1 MAELRL
7 GSIEQTTGRLRIGEV
22 RLEGSRLAV
31 RRADVCEHVL
41 RVGSPVLAIEL
52 GNARIRRVVEAEVRE
67 GNARPAG
74 RQRTSRCG
82 ADAVVR
88 PGDERY
94 VAGKIEG
101 GALGDMAQTLVRRV
115 GVEPTTDG
123 LKARCSTTE
132 LTPLSEGTYSDAACE
147 RRGCDEGSVCAY
159 LQGLNG
165 HDGSSVEWPV
175 DVREELRTPFEVL
188 VVDLGVHSFRRDRQH
203 DKIRASAEDGVRDGQ
218 YLLRSGT
225 VDEAF

>member
-1 MAELRL
+1 M
-7 GSIEQTTGRLRIGEV
+7 S
-22 RLEGSRLAV
+22 
-31 RRADVCEHVL
+31 
-41 RVGSPVLAIEL
+41 
-52 GNARIRRVVEAEVRE
+52 VEALEPGTDGAFVASVR
-67 GNARPAG
+67 AVAPPMPWFAPV
-74 RQRTSRCG
+74 TS
-82 ADAVVR
+82 ATW
-88 PGDERY
+88 PERSK
-94 VAGKIEG
+94 GG

-188 VVDLGVHSFRRDRQH
+188 VMDLGVHSFRRDRQH

-218 YLLRSGT
+218 YLLRSGA